1 MKRNDFIR
9 KMQQRLLTRRAA
21 LRRAL
26 AGEVN
31 SLQRTRDAGFGDEA
45 DISLATEQDEI
56 GSQMAE
62 VESRELAQVERAL
75 EKMRTGRYGKCDT
88 CDGSIGLPRLQ
99 AMPNSTQCIS
109 CARGEERRM
118 SANEFLSLGRRGTFS
133 MNDDQEE
140 ISFDDAPLDR
150 G

>member
-1 MKRNDFIR
+1 MKRSDFIR
-9 KMQQRLLTRRAA
+9 KMQQRLLTRRSF
-21 LRRAL
+21 LRQAL

-31 SLQRTRDAGFGDEA
+31 SLQRTRDAGFGDEG
-45 DISLATEQDEI
+45 DISLATAQDEI

-75 EKMRTGRYGKCDT
+75 EKMRTGRYGKCDN
-88 CDGSIGLPRLQ
+88 CNGAIGLARLQ

-109 CARGEERRM
+109 CARGEERRT
-118 SANEFLSLGRRGTFS
+118 SANDFLSLGRRGTFS
-133 MNDDQEE
+133 MSEDQEE